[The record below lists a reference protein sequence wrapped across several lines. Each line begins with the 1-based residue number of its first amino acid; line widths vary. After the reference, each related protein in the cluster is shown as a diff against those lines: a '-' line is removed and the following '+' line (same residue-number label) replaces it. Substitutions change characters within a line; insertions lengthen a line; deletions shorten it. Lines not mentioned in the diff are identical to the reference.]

1 MQFFKRFFMRNKN
14 RIISIYQPDNYGTIM
29 KIVEPD
35 MLSVLVYRHG
45 GPTNYRVRL
54 RLKNIQFLPEMM
66 PNINHDLVG
75 KFCTFENSRFD
86 SFGITSADVFID
98 SNNLVE
104 ILKSKLYAM

>member
-1 MQFFKRFFMRNKN
+1 MRNKN